1 MGRMAV
7 NTLLFR
13 LLVAV
18 VLLAPLPLGSNR
30 PWSWSLLAVAV
41 GLLLVVWSVRAATG
55 RAAVPVPAAFLLPVG
70 LPYALVLGWAALQTA
85 SIMPPS
91 LWHPMWAEAAPVL
104 GQVQGSAGG
113 PGNGTI
119 GGTIGGMISADPA
132 MTWAAV
138 LRLACYAG
146 IFWLAV
152 QFGRDRGRAREAVIA
167 LCIGGTVYATYGLTV
182 HLAGWESI
190 LWLKKWAYAGDLTA
204 TFVNRNAY
212 GAYAG
217 LGVVCCI
224 GLFVNAL
231 RPRQGSQS
239 RGAYDLVESLLLRA
253 MPYLACGLVI
263 GTALLLSHSRGAF
276 LSTGLALGVLLI
288 LLAAA
293 GLVPRRMALPLVG
306 VVALV
311 ALVTVSASG
320 DGTISRLAEQTSAE
334 HDSGRLNVYRL
345 TMDAIADAPYTGM
358 GLGAFKPAFRMYR
371 DTTLADPV
379 VWEFAHNVPLE
390 LAMDLGVPA
399 AALLGLSF
407 AVIAGVCLRG
417 LMVRRRDRLYPALA
431 VASMVL
437 LGAHGLVDFS
447 VQMPAVAATFAL
459 LLGLGFAQSWNTRT
473 LDPAPAGE

>member
-1 MGRMAV
+1 MAV

-30 PWSWSLLAVAV
+30 PWSSSLLAVSV
-41 GLLLVVWSVRAATG
+41 GGLLAVWAVRAATG
-55 RAAVPVPAAFLLPVG
+55 RVPTPVPPALLLPVC

-85 SIMPPS
+85 PVMPPS
-91 LWHPMWAEAAPVL
+91 LWHPMWAEAGPVL
-104 GQVQGSAGG
+104 AGG
-113 PGNGTI
+113 AQGASAR
-119 GGTIGGMISADPA
+119 GMISADPT
-132 MTWAAV
+132 MTWTAL
-138 LRLACYAG
+138 LRLACHGG

-167 LCIGGTVYATYGLTV
+167 LCIAGTVYAAYGLTV

-190 LWLKKWAYAGDLTA
+190 LWLKKWAYSGDLTA

-217 LGVVCCI
+217 LGVLCCI

-231 RPRQGSQS
+231 RPRHAGQG
-239 RGAYDLVESLLLRA
+239 RGAYDLVETLLVHAL
-253 MPYLACGLVI
+253 PYLACGLVI

-276 LSTGLALGVLLI
+276 LSTGLALGALLI

-293 GLVPRRMALPLVG
+293 GMVPRRMALPLVG
-306 VVALV
+306 AVALV

-320 DGTISRLAEQTSAE
+320 DTTITRLAEQTSAE
-334 HDSGRLNVYRL
+334 QDAGRTNVYRL

-358 GLGAFKPAFRMYR
+358 GLGTFKPAFRMYR
-371 DTTLADPV
+371 DTTLPEPL

-399 AALLGLSF
+399 AALLGLCF
-407 AVIAGVCLRG
+407 AVIAGMCLRG

-459 LLGLGFAQSWNTRT
+459 LLGLGVSQSWNTRA
-473 LDPAPAGE
+473 LEPASAGDR

>member
-1 MGRMAV
+1 MSRMAV

-13 LLVAV
+13 LLVAI

-41 GLLLVVWSVRAATG
+41 GLLLAVWSVRAATG
-55 RAAVPVPAAFLLPVG
+55 RIPVPVPSAFLLPVG

-85 SIMPPS
+85 PVMPSS

-104 GQVQGSAGG
+104 GSAGG
-113 PGNGTI
+113 PGNGAM
-119 GGTIGGMISADPA
+119 GGMISADPA

-138 LRLACYAG
+138 LRLACYGG
-146 IFWLAV
+146 IFWLTV
-152 QFGRDRGRAREAVIA
+152 QFGRDRARAREAVIA
-167 LCIGGTVYATYGLTV
+167 LCIAGTVYATYGVTV

-190 LWLKKWAYAGDLTA
+190 LWLKKWAYVGDLTA

-217 LGVVCCI
+217 LGVICCI

-231 RPRQGSQS
+231 RPRQGSQG
-239 RGAYDLVESLLLRA
+239 RGAYDLVETLLLRA
-253 MPYLACGLVI
+253 MPYLVCGLVI

-320 DGTISRLAEQTSAE
+320 DGTIARLAEQTSVE
-334 HDSGRLNVYRL
+334 HDSGRTNVYRL

-358 GLGAFKPAFRMYR
+358 GMGTFKPAFRMYR
-371 DTTLADPV
+371 DTTLVDPV

-459 LLGLGFAQSWNTRT
+459 LLGLGFSQSWNTRA
-473 LDPAPAGE
+473 LEPASADD

>member
-1 MGRMAV
+1 MAV

-13 LLVAV
+13 LLVAI

-41 GLLLVVWSVRAATG
+41 GLLLAVWSVRAAMG
-55 RAAVPVPAAFLLPVG
+55 RVAVPIPPAFLLPVG
-70 LPYALVLGWAALQTA
+70 LPYALVLGWAALQT
-85 SIMPPS
+85 SSVTPPS
-91 LWHPMWAEAAPVL
+91 LWHPMWAEATPAL
-104 GQVQGSAGG
+104 GLAGG
-113 PGNGTI
+113 PGNGL
-119 GGTIGGMISADPA
+119 GNGLGNGMISADPA

-152 QFGRDRGRAREAVIA
+152 QFGRDRGRAREAVVA
-167 LCIGGTVYATYGLTV
+167 LCIAGTVYATYGLTV
-182 HLAGWESI
+182 HLAGWENI

-239 RGAYDLVESLLLRA
+239 PGAYDLVETLLLRA

-288 LLAAA
+288 LLSAA

-306 VVALV
+306 AVVLV

-320 DGTISRLAEQTSAE
+320 DGTITRLAEQTSVE
-334 HDSGRLNVYRL
+334 HDSGRTNVYRL

-358 GLGAFKPAFRMYR
+358 GLGTFKPAFRMYR
-371 DTTLADPV
+371 DTTLLDPV

-390 LAMDLGVPA
+390 LAMELGVPA
-399 AALLGLSF
+399 AALLGLSL

-447 VQMPAVAATFAL
+447 VQIPAVAATFAL

-473 LDPAPAGE
+473 LEPASSGD